1 MLALLMLGPPTGV
14 RRIRASEG
22 AAHRLAARR
31 DPDCQRA
38 PQGTRPREPTPATP
52 ATPEATE
59 TDETV
64 AGDDTVGDGEN
75 DARDRARERA
85 DDVLAKRDAEAERRQ
100 PE

>member
-1 MLALLMLGPPTGV
+1 MRGV
-14 RRIRASEG
+14 
-22 AAHRLAARR
+22 
-31 DPDCQRA
+31 DDDQ
-38 PQGTRPREPTPATP
+38 TTVTP

-59 TDETV
+59 TDEIV
-64 AGDDTVGDGEN
+64 AGDDTLGAGEN